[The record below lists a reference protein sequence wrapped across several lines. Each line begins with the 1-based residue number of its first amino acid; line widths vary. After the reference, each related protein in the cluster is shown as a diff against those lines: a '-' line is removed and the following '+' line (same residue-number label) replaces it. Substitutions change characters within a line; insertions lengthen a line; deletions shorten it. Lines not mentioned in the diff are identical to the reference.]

1 MHLNSGATFNVI
13 CQLRVITSRCSSEVP
28 AASPSPSG
36 EVGTSAGHYYR
47 LGHLCWCRNGSCSP
61 KYGSGGPWASPSTSS
76 YINAFVLPDW
86 WCQENENVEMASVQ
100 VPAAS
105 KYVKVNT
112 ATKNHVPSPD
122 KSRIWNWSWMDL
134 DLAPLLLLTNPNSFF
149 DVKSISVQQRVDNAF
164 WCHPL
169 TRFQVS
175 PAAFSKFRRSEVAMK
190 DFPITPILT
199 SFVWADPGQKWK
211 WSIPELKYH
220 KHVPIFNVCVKFS
233 LQISTRIFSESPFNV
248 KYFAHSK
255 VPSKWLNCA
264 AIGLEMYPLGK
275 GRITQ
280 KTSDAFT
287 GDKVPYTENNRPYA
301 IDRRKWHLFQ
311 QVNFSQILE

>member
-1 MHLNSGATFNVI
+1 MAAAAPNMALVAREHHLQHRHISTLLCFLTGG
-13 CQLRVITSRCSSEVP
+13 ITKMEFWKRP
-28 AASPSPSG
+28 
-36 EVGTSAGHYYR
+36 
-47 LGHLCWCRNGSCSP
+47 
-61 KYGSGGPWASPSTSS
+61 
-76 YINAFVLPDW
+76 
-86 WCQENENVEMASVQ
+86 SVQ

-112 ATKNHVPSPD
+112 TTKNHVPSPD
-122 KSRIWNWSWMDL
+122 KSRILDWSATDL
-134 DLAPLLLLTNPNSFF
+134 ELARLLLLTNPNSFF

-175 PAAFSKFRRSEVAMK
+175 LAAFSKFRRSEVAMK

-255 VPSKWLNCA
+255 QSGC
-264 AIGLEMYPLGK
+264 YPLFAATSPMNVSTGK
-275 GRITQ
+275 GCIT
-280 KTSDAFT
+280 
-287 GDKVPYTENNRPYA
+287 
-301 IDRRKWHLFQ
+301 
-311 QVNFSQILE
+311 

>member
-1 MHLNSGATFNVI
+1 MAAAAPNMALVPREHHLQHRHIST
-13 CQLRVITSRCSSEVP
+13 L
-28 AASPSPSG
+28 
-36 EVGTSAGHYYR
+36 
-47 LGHLCWCRNGSCSP
+47 LCFLT
-61 KYGSGGPWASPSTSS
+61 GGVTKMEFWKRP
-76 YINAFVLPDW
+76 
-86 WCQENENVEMASVQ
+86 SVQ

-112 ATKNHVPSPD
+112 TIKNHVPSPD

-134 DLAPLLLLTNPNSFF
+134 ELAHLLLLTNPNSFF

-190 DFPITPILT
+190 DFPITPILA
-199 SFVWADPGQKWK
+199 SFFWADPGQKWK

-220 KHVPIFNVCVKFS
+220 KYVPIFNVCVKFS

-280 KTSDAFT
+280 NTSGLTT
-287 GDKVPYTENNRPYA
+287 GDKPLVTENNPSAA

-311 QVNFSQILE
+311 QVNFSQIVNCGVMRCVL